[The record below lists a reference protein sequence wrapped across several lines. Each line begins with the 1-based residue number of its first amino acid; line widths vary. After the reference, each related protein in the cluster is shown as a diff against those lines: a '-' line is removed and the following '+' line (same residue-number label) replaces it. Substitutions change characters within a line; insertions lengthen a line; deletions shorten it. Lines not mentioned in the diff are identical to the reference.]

1 MIFGVFPVFTLF
13 FLLVSTLLFVM
24 VGLNYLKHKQGKRGK
39 KGSLGPTGPAGPEGP
54 AGLEGPTGPA
64 GTGDS
69 TLTLENLIFSNTVTT
84 VLDPTISIS
93 SITTY
98 DYDTLNKGELPNTS
112 QGSSKYLA
120 LSNNAV
126 APAQIGTTGGTFL
139 VSNPDSKVQL
149 VFDEGAWKQING
161 KALTWFPTTQQ
172 GSKLVGTGAISPGNQ
187 GYSVS
192 ADGNTVA
199 VGSPNDDSGRGATWI
214 FVRTGVT
221 WTQQGNK
228 LVGTGAIGYSGQGY
242 SVSLSSDGNTLAVG
256 GYLDDNGIGA
266 TWIFVRSAGVWT
278 QQGSKLVGTGA
289 VGGFGLQGSSVSL
302 SADGNT
308 VAVGG
313 PSDDGSVGAVWIFT
327 RSAGLWTQQGSKLVG
342 TGEVGTATQGSSVTL
357 SADGNTLAVGAIND
371 DASTGATWI
380 FIRIGVLWTQQ
391 GSKLVGTGVGVAGA
405 SYQGISASLSLD
417 GNTLAVGGSGD
428 DNNVGATWMFVRTA
442 GVWSQQGLKLVGTGA
457 IGPAQQGN
465 SVSLADDGNTLA
477 VGGPFDDGNLGATW
491 IFTRAGVNWTQQGSK
506 LVGAGAIGP
515 AQQGWSVALASNGE
529 IVAIGGNNDDMGNG
543 ATWVFTRSAGVWSQ
557 EGAKLVGTGVG
568 GNASQGFSVS
578 ISADG
583 NTLGIG
589 GPTDDNGVGATWI
602 YVRTAGVWSQQGLK
616 LVGTGAVGIASQGY
630 ALSISADGNT
640 IAIGGYDDNGGV
652 GATWIFVRTA
662 GVWTQQGSKLVGTG
676 AVGASY
682 QGTSV
687 SLSADGNTLAIGG
700 SGDNSSVG
708 ATWIFTRSAG
718 IWSQQGAKLVGSGAV
733 GQSQQGIS
741 VSLSK
746 DGNTLGVGG
755 YNDDAGFGATW
766 VFVRSAGVWT
776 QQGSK
781 LFGTGGVDNSYQGS
795 SVSLSADGNTIAI
808 GGSFDDT
815 GKGATWVFVRVSNVW
830 SQQGSKLLGTGAVG
844 ASNQGYSV
852 SLSANGNTLSVGGRN
867 DDSNAGATWIF
878 TRVADAWS
886 QRGSKLV
893 GSGANVPSQQG
904 CSVSLS
910 ADGNLLAIGGQWDN
924 GYVGATW
931 IFG

>member
-1 MIFGVFPVFTLF
+1 MIFGVFSVFSLF
-13 FLLVSTLLFVM
+13 FLLVSASLFVM

-39 KGSLGPTGPAGPEGP
+39 SGPTGPEGP

-64 GTGDS
+64 GTADS

-84 VLDPTISIS
+84 VLDPTISVS

-149 VFDEGAWKQING
+149 VFDDGAWKQING

-228 LVGTGAIGYSGQGY
+228 LVGTGAIGAAGQGI

-256 GYLDDNGIGA
+256 GYYDDNGVGA

-278 QQGSKLVGTGA
+278 QQGTKLVGTGA
-289 VGGFGLQGSSVSL
+289 VGGSGLQGSSVSL

-308 VAVGG
+308 VAVSS
-313 PSDDGSVGAVWIFT
+313 PYDDGNVGATWIFT
-327 RSAGLWTQQGSKLVG
+327 RSAGLWTQQGAKLVG
-342 TGEVGTATQGSSVTL
+342 TGEVGGANQGYSVTL
-357 SADGNTLAVGAIND
+357 SADGNTLAVGGIND
-371 DASTGATWI
+371 DGGLGATWI
-380 FIRIGVLWTQQ
+380 FVRIGVLWTQQ
-391 GSKLVGTGVGVAGA
+391 GSKLVGTGAVGA
-405 SYQGISASLSLD
+405 SSQGTSVSLSFD

-428 DNNVGATWMFVRTA
+428 DSNVGATWMFVRTA

-457 IGPAQQGN
+457 VGFAQQGN

-477 VGGPFDDGNLGATW
+477 VGGPFDNSNLGATW
-491 IFTRAGVNWTQQGSK
+491 IFTRTGVNWTQQGSK

-515 AQQGWSVALASNGE
+515 AQQGWSVSLASNGDT
-529 IVAIGGNNDDMGNG
+529 VAIGGNNDNNGVG

-568 GNASQGFSVS
+568 GNASQGISVS
-578 ISADG
+578 VSADG
-583 NTLGIG
+583 NTVAVG
-589 GPTDDNGVGATWI
+589 GYYDGGNVGATWI
-602 YVRTAGVWSQQGLK
+602 FVRTAGVWSQQGSK
-616 LVGTGAVGIASQGY
+616 LVGTGAVGGSQQGY
-630 ALSISADGNT
+630 SLSVSADGNT
-640 IAIGGYDDNGGV
+640 LAVGGYNDNNGI

-676 AVGASY
+676 AVGAAY

-700 SGDNSSVG
+700 NADDSSVG
-708 ATWIFTRSAG
+708 ATWIFTRSGG
-718 IWSQQGAKLVGSGAV
+718 IWSQQGAKLVGSGAS
-733 GQSQQGIS
+733 GIAQQGIS

-755 YNDDAGFGATW
+755 YNDDNSIGATW
-766 VFVRSAGVWT
+766 IFTRNAELWT

-781 LFGTGGVDNSYQGS
+781 LVGTGAVGNSFQGS

-815 GKGATWVFVRVSNVW
+815 GKGATWVFVRASNVW
-830 SQQGSKLLGTGAVG
+830 SQQGSKIVGTGAVG

-878 TRVADAWS
+878 TRVSDAWS

-910 ADGNLLAIGGQWDN
+910 ADGNLVAIGGQWDN

-931 IFG
+931 IFA